1 MARISDLPLSHRL
14 FLRAYRWR
22 RIDPVP
28 SAPLQTP
35 LHQAKVA
42 IVSTAGLVLPDQ
54 EPFDMELK
62 GGDWS
67 SREVPF
73 DADATTFI
81 DAHRSESYD
90 HGGVQAD
97 ANLAFPV
104 DRLREL
110 ADEGLIG
117 AVNHR
122 HFSFMGSITAPGRL
136 TADSAPRVADALA
149 ADAVDAVLLVPI

>member
-1 MARISDLPLSHRL
+1 MG
-14 FLRAYRWR
+14 
-22 RIDPVP
+22 V
-28 SAPLQTP
+28 
-35 LHQAKVA
+35 
-42 IVSTAGLVLPDQ
+42 
-54 EPFDMELK
+54 K

-73 DADATTFI
+73 DADSTTFI

-90 HGGVQAD
+90 HAGVHAD
-97 ANLAFPV
+97 ANLAFPI

-110 ADEGLIG
+110 ADGGVIG

-136 TADSAPRVADALA
+136 TADSAPHVGDAFA

>member
-1 MARISDLPLSHRL
+1 VARISDLPLSLRL

-28 SAPLQTP
+28 SAPLNKP
-35 LHQAKVA
+35 LREAKVA
-42 IVSTAGLVLPDQ
+42 IVSTAGLVLPGQ
-54 EPFDMELK
+54 ERFDMEVK

-67 SREVPF
+67 WREVPF

-81 DAHRSESYD
+81 DAHRSDSYD
-90 HGGVQAD
+90 HGGVHAD
-97 ANLAFPV
+97 ANLAFPL

-110 ADEGLIG
+110 AEEGVVG
-117 AVNHR
+117 EVNHR

-136 TADSAPRVADALA
+136 MADSAPRVAAALEE
-149 ADAVDAVLLVPI
+149 DAVDAVLLVPI